1 MIKNYFKTALR
12 NLWRNKVFSLIDILG
27 LSVGLACCMLIF
39 LYSKDEISYDR
50 FLNSGKNIYHLTATL
65 TSPDGNVNKIG
76 STGMVHGP
84 NFARSIPEIAEFVRL
99 QSTTYNIKQGD
110 EVFSQHALYADSNFF
125 SVFSFPLLYGDPKT
139 ALDGIHS
146 AVISEDLAEKYFGK
160 KDVVGRILE
169 LYTYEKF
176 QP

>member
-1 MIKNYFKTALR
+1 MFKNYFKTALR
-12 NLWRNKVFSLIDILG
+12 NLWRNKVFSLINILG

-50 FLNSGKNIYHLTATL
+50 FLKNNENIYRLTATL

-99 QSTTYNIKQGD
+99 QGTHFNIKQGN
-110 EVFSQHALYADSNFF
+110 EIFSQEAVYADSNFF
-125 SVFSFPLLYGDPKT
+125 SVFSFPLLYGNPKT
-139 ALDGIHS
+139 ALNEIHS
-146 AVISEDLAEKYFGK
+146 IVISEDVAEKYFGK
-160 KDVVGRILE
+160 KDVVGRILQLNTGE
-169 LYTYEKF
+169 
-176 QP
+176 

>member
-12 NLWRNKVFSLIDILG
+12 SLWRNKVFSVINILG

-50 FLNSGKNIYHLTATL
+50 FLDNNENIVHLTATL
-65 TSPDGNVNKIG
+65 TSPDGNVNKIS

-99 QSTTYNIKQGD
+99 QHAIYNIK
-110 EVFSQHALYADSNFF
+110 
-125 SVFSFPLLYGDPKT
+125 
-139 ALDGIHS
+139 
-146 AVISEDLAEKYFGK
+146 
-160 KDVVGRILE
+160 
-169 LYTYEKF
+169 
-176 QP
+176 